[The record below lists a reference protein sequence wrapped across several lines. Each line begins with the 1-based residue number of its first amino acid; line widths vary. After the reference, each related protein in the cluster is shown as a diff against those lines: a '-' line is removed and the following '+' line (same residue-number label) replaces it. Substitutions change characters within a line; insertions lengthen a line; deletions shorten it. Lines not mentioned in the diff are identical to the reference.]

1 MSLTAFEG
9 KWIYD
14 HILEAEEL
22 LKTLGKIPAPSHH
35 EEKRAEFILNWLK
48 DQGAKDVSIDEAKNV
63 ILRIGNTDAYPV
75 SLITAHTDVVFNDTE
90 PLPMHEKDGKLFAPG
105 IGDDTANLV
114 ALLMATKYVLSQ
126 NLTPAGGII
135 IAANACEEGLGNLK
149 GVKQILKDYGGKIAS
164 LVSIDCGAGEIV
176 NNAVG
181 SYRVKITV
189 RAQGGHSYSDFGN
202 ENAIVQMAGIITR
215 LYEKTPPTGAKTTYN
230 AGVIE
235 GGSTINS
242 IAGACSLMYEYRS
255 ESHECMQEMD
265 NFLAETLNDFRRKG
279 FDIET
284 EVLGLRPCKGD
295 VDEEKQTLLTEKAVK
310 LVEEITQKPA
320 SLHAASTDANA
331 SLALGIPSVT
341 VGAIVGGGAHTR
353 GEWIELNCLE
363 NALKIALGLLK
374 WSFI

>member
-9 KWIYD
+9 KWIND
-14 HILEAEEL
+14 HISEAEDL

-35 EEKRAEFILNWLK
+35 EEKRAAFILDWLK
-48 DQGAKDVSIDEAKNV
+48 NQGAKDVSIDKAKNV
-63 ILRIGNTDAYPV
+63 ILKIGDTQSAPV
-75 SLITAHTDVVFNDTE
+75 SLVMAHTDVVFGDTS
-90 PLPMHEKDGKLFAPG
+90 PLPMREEDGKLFAPG

-114 ALLMATKYVLSQ
+114 ALLMAAKYVLSQ
-126 NLTPAGGII
+126 NLTPKGGLI

-149 GVKQILKDYGGKIAS
+149 GVKQILNDCAGKITS

-189 RAQGGHSYSDFGN
+189 RAQGGHSYSNFGN
-202 ENAIVQMAGIITR
+202 GNAIVQMAEIITR

-242 IAGACSLMYEYRS
+242 IAGECSLLYEYRS
-255 ESHECMQEMD
+255 ESRECMQEMD
-265 NFLAETLNDFRRKG
+265 KYLTETLDCFRKKG
-279 FDIET
+279 YDIQT

-295 VDEEKQTLLTEKAVK
+295 VDEEKQEALTQQAAK

-353 GEWIELNCLE
+353 GEWIRLDCLE
-363 NALKIALGLLK
+363 NAVKIALGILK
-374 WSFI
+374 WSFE

>member
-1 MSLTAFEG
+1 MPFTAFEE
-9 KWIYD
+9 KWISEHLSETAD
-14 HILEAEEL
+14 L

-35 EEKRAEFILNWLK
+35 EEKRAQFISDWLK
-48 DQGAKDVSIDEAKNV
+48 KQGGQEVSIDEAKNV
-63 ILRIGNTDAYPV
+63 ILKIGNTETAPV
-75 SLITAHTDVVFNDTE
+75 SLIMAHTDIVFGGISS
-90 PLPMHEKDGKLFAPG
+90 LPMREENGFLFAPG

-114 ALLMATKYVLSQ
+114 ALLMAAKYVLSQ

-149 GVKQILKDYGGKIAS
+149 GVKQILKDCDGKIAS
-164 LVSIDCGAGEIV
+164 LVSIDCAAGEIV

-202 ENAIVQMAGIITR
+202 GNAIVQMAKIITR
-215 LYEKTPPTGAKTTYN
+215 LYEKTPPAGAKTTYN

-242 IAGACSLMYEYRS
+242 IAGECSLLYEYRS
-255 ESHECMQEMD
+255 ESRECMQEMD
-265 NFLAETLNDFRRKG
+265 LFLTETLDHFRKKG
-279 FDIET
+279 FIIET

-295 VDEEKQTLLTEKAVK
+295 VDEDKQAYLTQKAVR

-320 SLHAASTDANA
+320 SVHAASTDANA

-353 GEWIELNCLE
+353 GEWVDLSCLE
-363 NALKIALGLLK
+363 NAVRIALGILK
-374 WSFI
+374 WSFE